1 MKHRGIICLYILLF
15 SLLVGW
21 YASANSA
28 VSAAQT
34 KSDLRNVWELS
45 QKVLEQSDKL
55 IIKHS
60 APYQN
65 YSTKADFDEM
75 AIQLSE
81 KLRFPVKQVDMHE
94 EHPIYEST
102 YTERDGV
109 NVSLILLG
117 TDKQEAYLIVKRE
130 TIGKE
135 TIIQAEAWEQ
145 KMKELLVSAG
155 IKPNWNIVIQG
166 LLTKKEGTSEE
177 FLKFVQNETN
187 AKEIERYDGF
197 RTSSVT
203 YNSPEIKSSV
213 KSANR
218 FVNLQAAVHQVTGTD
233 EMRATIGIP
242 LITIEY

>member
-1 MKHRGIICLYILLF
+1 MNRRGIIAIYIILF
-15 SLLVGW
+15 SLLVGC
-21 YASANSA
+21 YASAN
-28 VSAAQT
+28 SAAQT
-34 KSDLRNVWELS
+34 KSDLRTVWELS
-45 QKVLEQSDKL
+45 QKVLEQSDKI

-60 APYQN
+60 SPYQN
-65 YSTKADFDEM
+65 YSTKANFDEM
-75 AIQLSE
+75 AIQISE
-81 KLRFPVKQVDMHE
+81 KLQFPLKKVDMHE

-102 YTERDGV
+102 YLEGEEV

-130 TIGKE
+130 TVGKE
-135 TIIQAEAWEQ
+135 TINQAEAWEQ
-145 KMKELLVSAG
+145 KMEELLVSAG

-166 LLTKKEGTSEE
+166 LLPTKQETSEE
-177 FLKFVQNETN
+177 FFRVVQNGTG
-187 AKEIERYDGF
+187 AKEIERYDGY

-203 YNSPEIKSSV
+203 YISPEIKSSV

-218 FVNLQAAVHQVTGTD
+218 LVNLQAAIHQVTGTD